1 MHQSF
6 STMAGEVA
14 ECGIYKEKARCLS
27 ELLAVW
33 TGLEPAT
40 PCVTGRYSNQ
50 LNYHTVF
57 LCSSPGAATFTIFSP
72 LKPALL
78 NHRSDSECK
87 GKHNFQ
93 ISKLF
98 TEIFQYFLCLFLL
111 FTLHQLPDDS
121 LLLRLSLYMIPVQFV
136 GFEPNR

>member
-1 MHQSF
+1 M
-6 STMAGEVA
+6 A

-27 ELLAVW
+27 EPLAVW

-57 LCSSPGAATFTIFSP
+57 LSVIIIRTGDTPTLRDILPTELPHCLQIV
-72 LKPALL
+72 
-78 NHRSDSECK
+78 SDSECK

-93 ISKLF
+93 ISKQF
-98 TEIFQYFLCLFLL
+98 AEIFPIF
-111 FTLHQLPDDS
+111 FTLIQYPS
-121 LLLRLSLYMIPVQFV
+121 PCRC
-136 GFEPNR
+136 